1 MRILYKRIL
10 EDGVALIEAAGVSL
24 EDKPTAGIATGSKFI
39 EVDTGK
45 EYRFAEG
52 DNPTWYDQ
60 NPTPEDTTPDAEE
73 S

>member
-1 MRILYKRIL
+1 MRILVSRII
-10 EDGVALIEAAGVSL
+10 DNNVSYIEAAGISL
-24 EDKPTAGIATGSKFI
+24 EDKPTAGIATGSKFT

>member
-10 EDGVALIEAAGVSL
+10 EDGVALIEAAGISL
-24 EDKPTAGIATGSKFI
+24 ESKPTAGIATGSKFT

>member
-52 DNPTWYDQ
+52 DNLGEFASGCDSGSWFVFQ
-60 NPTPEDTTPDAEE
+60 
-73 S
+73 